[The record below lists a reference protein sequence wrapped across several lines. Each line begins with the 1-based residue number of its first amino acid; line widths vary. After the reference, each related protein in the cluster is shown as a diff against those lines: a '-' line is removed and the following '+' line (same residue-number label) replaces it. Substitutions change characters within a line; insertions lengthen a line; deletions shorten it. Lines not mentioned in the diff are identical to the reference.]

1 MEPHSKKGFHY
12 HMCIKFDRNQ
22 RWVSS
27 KQYLSDTYNIV
38 VNFQDNH
45 AGNYI
50 SAYRYVI
57 KCDPNMLHSVNH
69 PDLDLTKSAITS
81 KTNKTQ

>member
-1 MEPHSKKGFHY
+1 MEPHSKKGSNY

-22 RWVSS
+22 RS

-38 VNFQDNH
+38 VNFQDSH

-50 SAYRYVI
+50 SAYRYVR
-57 KCDPNMLHSVNH
+57 KCDANVIHSVNH
-69 PDLDLTKSAITS
+69 PDLDLTKSPITS